1 MIKKVLIV
9 AMIVA
14 IIITAM
20 IMLCT
25 TAKSEAYIPSET
37 NESSSITIT
46 TPNYTEPKTL
56 NELNIILDD
65 CERRMGNAHV
75 MAEGARALGY
85 LNTDNIITEAKL
97 HYNKAKEDY
106 DSYYNTYYAKLKTD
120 SFWEPKLQQ
129 YPVATFI
136 WLYYKNLGYN
146 DYVLAGIFGN
156 IMAEVGGQTLQIN
169 HMSRSSDGFYGMCQW
184 SKSYRDVWNKELE
197 DQCIF
202 LQRTI
207 RYEFDTYGYAYKS
220 GFNYEKFCELTNEKE
235 AALAFAKCYER
246 CASASYK
253 QRQKNATVALNYF
266 TK

>member
-1 MIKKVLIV
+1 MIKKVLI
-9 AMIVA
+9 AFLAIVTLIA
-14 IIITAM
+14 AALG
-20 IMLCT
+20 LCT

-37 NESSSITIT
+37 KEMEPTTIV
-46 TPNYTEPKTL
+46 TPSYKEPQTLDEL
-56 NELNIILDD
+56 NEILGD
-65 CERRMGNAHV
+65 CENRMDNAHI

-85 LNTDNIITEAKL
+85 SNTDNVITEAKM
-97 HYNKAKEDY
+97 HYQKAKEDY
-106 DSYYNTYYAKLKTD
+106 NNYSTTYREKLEKD

-169 HMSRSSDGFYGMCQW
+169 HMSRSNDGFYGMCQW

-202 LQRTI
+202 LQKTI